1 MTICNALLDELL
13 KVYKRPDD
21 LLGKAGL
28 MKELKIRLMERMLGT
43 ELTAH
48 LGYQAG
54 AEPPPDQTN
63 RRNGVTCK
71 RVNGSDVEVSLAVPR
86 DRDDSFERELV
97 KKGHTRIDRV
107 DDKIIGLYEFRSES
121 RKRR

>member
-28 MKELKIRLMERMLGT
+28 MKDLKIRLMERMLGA

-48 LGYQAG
+48 LSYEAG

-63 RRNGVTCK
+63 RRSAQACSSQTAN
-71 RVNGSDVEVSLAVPR
+71 DVCSEQLIEHHLFPIFAHMKY
-86 DRDDSFERELV
+86 V
-97 KKGHTRIDRV
+97 KVGK
-107 DDKIIGLYEFRSES
+107 S
-121 RKRR
+121 